1 MKSGWCD
8 TRPDFLYLKNGGR
21 RMSQNVTNSENT
33 VIDARMAIAAE
44 LLANPDFSGTKSDIA
59 EKAGV
64 TSRTLYRWLRN
75 PDFVALVNQLVAQYA
90 DAELAMVWK
99 SLCKQIKAGNL
110 QAIRLYFE
118 LRERGKQT
126 ASNQLQDD
134 QTSKL
139 YETLGA
145 DDETNYETFAEA
157 ETGAEM
163 GTSDQVQK
171 SESNHL

>member
-1 MKSGWCD
+1 MK
-8 TRPDFLYLKNGGR
+8 
-21 RMSQNVTNSENT
+21 QNETKTERNI
-33 VIDARMAIAAE
+33 IDARMAIAAE
-44 LLANPDFSGTKSDIA
+44 LLANPDFSGTKEEIA
-59 EKAGV
+59 REAGV
-64 TSRTLYRWLRN
+64 SRTTLYRWLRN

>member
-1 MKSGWCD
+1 
-8 TRPDFLYLKNGGR
+8 
-21 RMSQNVTNSENT
+21 MSQNVTNSENT

-99 SLCKQIKAGNL
+99 SLCKQIQAGNL

-126 ASNQLQDD
+126 ASNQLQD

-163 GTSDQVQK
+163 GTSDQVPE
-171 SESNHL
+171 SESHHL

>member
-1 MKSGWCD
+1 
-8 TRPDFLYLKNGGR
+8 
-21 RMSQNVTNSENT
+21 MSQNVTNSENT

-99 SLCKQIKAGNL
+99 SLCKQIQAGNL

-126 ASNQLQDD
+126 ASNQLQD

-145 DDETNYETFAEA
+145 EDETNYETFAEA

-163 GTSDQVQK
+163 GTSNQVQK

>member
-1 MKSGWCD
+1 
-8 TRPDFLYLKNGGR
+8 
-21 RMSQNVTNSENT
+21 MSQNVTNSENT

-126 ASNQLQDD
+126 ASNQLQD

>member
-1 MKSGWCD
+1 
-8 TRPDFLYLKNGGR
+8 
-21 RMSQNVTNSENT
+21 MSQNVTNSENT

-99 SLCKQIKAGNL
+99 SLCKQIQAGNL

-126 ASNQLQDD
+126 ASDQLQD

>member
-1 MKSGWCD
+1 MK
-8 TRPDFLYLKNGGR
+8 
-21 RMSQNVTNSENT
+21 QNETKTECNI
-33 VIDARMAIAAE
+33 IDARMAIAAE
-44 LLANPDFSGTKSDIA
+44 LLANPDFSGTKEEIA
-59 EKAGV
+59 REAGV
-64 TSRTLYRWLRN
+64 SRATLYRWLRN

-90 DAELAMVWK
+90 ETDLAMVWN
-99 SLCKQIKAGNL
+99 SLCTQLQAGNL

-118 LRERGKQT
+118 LRERSKQT
-126 ASNQLQDD
+126 ASNQLQD

>member
-1 MKSGWCD
+1 
-8 TRPDFLYLKNGGR
+8 
-21 RMSQNVTNSENT
+21 MSQNVTNSENT

-126 ASNQLQDD
+126 ASNQLQD

-139 YETLGA
+139 YETLGVE
-145 DDETNYETFAEA
+145 DETNYETFAEA

>member
-1 MKSGWCD
+1 
-8 TRPDFLYLKNGGR
+8 
-21 RMSQNVTNSENT
+21 MSQNVTNSENT

-99 SLCKQIKAGNL
+99 SLCKQIQAGNL

-126 ASNQLQDD
+126 AANQLQD

-139 YETLGA
+139 YETLGE

>member
-1 MKSGWCD
+1 
-8 TRPDFLYLKNGGR
+8 
-21 RMSQNVTNSENT
+21 MSQNVTNSENT
-33 VIDARMAIAAE
+33 IIDARMAIAAE

-126 ASNQLQDD
+126 TSNQLQD

>member
-1 MKSGWCD
+1 
-8 TRPDFLYLKNGGR
+8 
-21 RMSQNVTNSENT
+21 MSQNVTNSENT

-64 TSRTLYRWLRN
+64 TSRTLYRWLRT

-118 LRERGKQT
+118 LRERSKQT
-126 ASNQLQDD
+126 ASNQLQD

>member
-1 MKSGWCD
+1 
-8 TRPDFLYLKNGGR
+8 
-21 RMSQNVTNSENT
+21 
-33 VIDARMAIAAE
+33 MAIAAE
-44 LLANPDFSGTKSDIA
+44 LLANPDFSGTKEEIA
-59 EKAGV
+59 RETGV
-64 TSRTLYRWLRN
+64 SRATLYRWLRN

-99 SLCKQIKAGNL
+99 SLCKQIQAGNL

-126 ASNQLQDD
+126 ASNQLQD

>member
-1 MKSGWCD
+1 
-8 TRPDFLYLKNGGR
+8 
-21 RMSQNVTNSENT
+21 MSQNVTNSENT

-44 LLANPDFSGTKSDIA
+44 LLANLDFSGTKSDIA

-118 LRERGKQT
+118 LRERSKQT
-126 ASNQLQDD
+126 ASNQLQD

-145 DDETNYETFAEA
+145 DDETNYEAFAEA

>member
-1 MKSGWCD
+1 
-8 TRPDFLYLKNGGR
+8 
-21 RMSQNVTNSENT
+21 MSQNVTNSENT

>member
-1 MKSGWCD
+1 MK
-8 TRPDFLYLKNGGR
+8 
-21 RMSQNVTNSENT
+21 QNETKTERNI
-33 VIDARMAIAAE
+33 IDARMAIAAE
-44 LLANPDFSGTKSDIA
+44 LLANPDFSGTKEEIA
-59 EKAGV
+59 RETGV
-64 TSRTLYRWLRN
+64 SRATLYRWLRN

-163 GTSDQVQK
+163 GTSDQIQK

>member
-1 MKSGWCD
+1 
-8 TRPDFLYLKNGGR
+8 
-21 RMSQNVTNSENT
+21 MSQNVTNSENT

-59 EKAGV
+59 REAGV

-118 LRERGKQT
+118 LRERSKQT
-126 ASNQLQDD
+126 ASNQLQD

-145 DDETNYETFAEA
+145 DDETNYEAFAEA

>member
-1 MKSGWCD
+1 MK
-8 TRPDFLYLKNGGR
+8 
-21 RMSQNVTNSENT
+21 QNKTKTERNI
-33 VIDARMAIAAE
+33 IDARMAIAAE
-44 LLANPDFSGTKSDIA
+44 LLANPDFSGTKEEIA
-59 EKAGV
+59 REAGV
-64 TSRTLYRWLRN
+64 SRATLYRWLRN

-99 SLCKQIKAGNL
+99 SLCKQIQAGNL

-118 LRERGKQT
+118 LRERSKQT
-126 ASNQLQDD
+126 ASNQLQD

>member
-1 MKSGWCD
+1 
-8 TRPDFLYLKNGGR
+8 
-21 RMSQNVTNSENT
+21 
-33 VIDARMAIAAE
+33 
-44 LLANPDFSGTKSDIA
+44 
-59 EKAGV
+59 
-64 TSRTLYRWLRN
+64 
-75 PDFVALVNQLVAQYA
+75 
-90 DAELAMVWK
+90 MVWK
-99 SLCKQIKAGNL
+99 SLCKQIQAGNL

-126 ASNQLQDD
+126 ASNQL

>member
-1 MKSGWCD
+1 MK
-8 TRPDFLYLKNGGR
+8 
-21 RMSQNVTNSENT
+21 QNETKTERNI
-33 VIDARMAIAAE
+33 IDARMAIAAE
-44 LLANPDFSGTKSDIA
+44 LLANPDFSGTKEEIA
-59 EKAGV
+59 REAGV
-64 TSRTLYRWLRN
+64 SRATLYRWLRN

-99 SLCKQIKAGNL
+99 SLCKQIQAGNL

-118 LRERGKQT
+118 LRERSKQT
-126 ASNQLQDD
+126 AANQLQD

>member
-1 MKSGWCD
+1 
-8 TRPDFLYLKNGGR
+8 
-21 RMSQNVTNSENT
+21 MSQNVTNSENT

-99 SLCKQIKAGNL
+99 SLCKQIQAGNL

-118 LRERGKQT
+118 LRERSKQT
-126 ASNQLQDD
+126 ASNQLQD

-145 DDETNYETFAEA
+145 DDETNYEAFAEA

>member
-1 MKSGWCD
+1 MK
-8 TRPDFLYLKNGGR
+8 
-21 RMSQNVTNSENT
+21 QNETKTERNI
-33 VIDARMAIAAE
+33 IDARMAIAAE
-44 LLANPDFSGTKSDIA
+44 LLANPDFSGTKEEIA
-59 EKAGV
+59 REAGV
-64 TSRTLYRWLRN
+64 SRTTLYRWLRN

-99 SLCKQIKAGNL
+99 SLCKQIQAGNL

-126 ASNQLQDD
+126 ASNQLQD

-163 GTSDQVQK
+163 CTSDQVQK

>member
-1 MKSGWCD
+1 MK
-8 TRPDFLYLKNGGR
+8 
-21 RMSQNVTNSENT
+21 QNETKTERNI
-33 VIDARMAIAAE
+33 IDARMAIAAE
-44 LLANPDFSGTKSDIA
+44 LLANPDFSGTKEEIA
-59 EKAGV
+59 REAGV
-64 TSRTLYRWLRN
+64 SRATLYRWLRN

-126 ASNQLQDD
+126 AANQLQD

-145 DDETNYETFAEA
+145 DYETNYETFAEA

>member
-1 MKSGWCD
+1 
-8 TRPDFLYLKNGGR
+8 
-21 RMSQNVTNSENT
+21 MSQNVTNSENT

-99 SLCKQIKAGNL
+99 SLCKQIQAGNL

-126 ASNQLQDD
+126 ASNQLQD

>member
-1 MKSGWCD
+1 
-8 TRPDFLYLKNGGR
+8 
-21 RMSQNVTNSENT
+21 MSQNVTNSENT

-75 PDFVALVNQLVAQYA
+75 SDFVALVNQLVAQYA

-99 SLCKQIKAGNL
+99 SLCKQIQAGNL

-126 ASNQLQDD
+126 ASNQLQD

-139 YETLGA
+139 YEALGA

>member
-1 MKSGWCD
+1 MK
-8 TRPDFLYLKNGGR
+8 
-21 RMSQNVTNSENT
+21 QNETKTECNI
-33 VIDARMAIAAE
+33 IDARMAIAAE
-44 LLANPDFSGTKSDIA
+44 LLANPDFSGTKEEIA
-59 EKAGV
+59 REAGV
-64 TSRTLYRWLRN
+64 SRTTLYRWLRN

-99 SLCKQIKAGNL
+99 SLCKQIQAGNL

-118 LRERGKQT
+118 LRERSKQT

-139 YETLGA
+139 YETLEA

-163 GTSDQVQK
+163 GTSDQV
-171 SESNHL
+171 

>member
-1 MKSGWCD
+1 
-8 TRPDFLYLKNGGR
+8 
-21 RMSQNVTNSENT
+21 MSQNVTNSENT

-163 GTSDQVQK
+163 GTSDQVPE
-171 SESNHL
+171 SESHHL

>member
-1 MKSGWCD
+1 
-8 TRPDFLYLKNGGR
+8 
-21 RMSQNVTNSENT
+21 MSQNVTNSENT

-99 SLCKQIKAGNL
+99 SLCKQIQAGNL

-126 ASNQLQDD
+126 ASNQL

-163 GTSDQVQK
+163 GTSDQVPE
-171 SESNHL
+171 SESHHL

>member
-1 MKSGWCD
+1 
-8 TRPDFLYLKNGGR
+8 
-21 RMSQNVTNSENT
+21 MSQNVTNSENT

-44 LLANPDFSGTKSDIA
+44 LLA
-59 EKAGV
+59 
-64 TSRTLYRWLRN
+64 N

-126 ASNQLQDD
+126 AANQLQD

>member
-1 MKSGWCD
+1 MK
-8 TRPDFLYLKNGGR
+8 
-21 RMSQNVTNSENT
+21 QNETKTERNI
-33 VIDARMAIAAE
+33 IDARMAIAAE
-44 LLANPDFSGTKSDIA
+44 LLANPDFSGTKEEIA
-59 EKAGV
+59 REAGV
-64 TSRTLYRWLRN
+64 SRATLYRWLRN

-126 ASNQLQDD
+126 ASNQLQD

-139 YETLGA
+139 YEILGA
-145 DDETNYETFAEA
+145 DDETNYEAFAEA